1 MGRSGSGKTSMRS
14 IIFDNVVARDT
25 RRLGATI
32 DVESSQI
39 RFLGDLQL
47 DLWDCGGQECQ
58 LVPAFVYHV
67 TYKLTMAHT
76 RYSAFMDQYLD
87 ARREIIFRQVHT
99 LIYIFD
105 VMSTSVSAADMVYF
119 LDILAALHAG
129 SGPPS
134 PASIDSSES
143 SNGPM
148 VHVLVCDRKRS
159 ASSQMQTKNNLL
171 SFAQVDT

>member
-58 LVPAFVYHV
+58 FRPSLQNRGQSIMDIAWL
-67 TYKLTMAHT
+67 KL
-76 RYSAFMDQYLD
+76 
-87 ARREIIFRQVHT
+87 
-99 LIYIFD
+99 
-105 VMSTSVSAADMVYF
+105 
-119 LDILAALHAG
+119 G
-129 SGPPS
+129 CG
-134 PASIDSSES
+134 
-143 SNGPM
+143 
-148 VHVLVCDRKRS
+148 
-159 ASSQMQTKNNLL
+159 
-171 SFAQVDT
+171 